1 MRKFYSPLFL
11 TSLASCVTQVSYLG
25 TSYPTTRNV
34 DVFVTQ
40 ASVKKPF
47 DVIGKGY
54 LQRGNTLWLTVEGIQ
69 QKAVEKAKT
78 KGADGVIIEDR
89 YLIDN
94 SGTLTT
100 RTDSIRGTQT
110 SYVNSSIAS
119 GFNIL
124 FIKYKE

>member
-1 MRKFYSPLFL
+1 MLL
-11 TSLASCVTQVSYLG
+11 
-25 TSYPTTRNV
+25 
-34 DVFVTQ
+34 
-40 ASVKKPF
+40 
-47 DVIGKGY
+47 
-54 LQRGNTLWLTVEGIQ
+54 
-69 QKAVEKAKT
+69 EKDICN
-78 KGADGVIIEDR
+78 DGVIIEDR